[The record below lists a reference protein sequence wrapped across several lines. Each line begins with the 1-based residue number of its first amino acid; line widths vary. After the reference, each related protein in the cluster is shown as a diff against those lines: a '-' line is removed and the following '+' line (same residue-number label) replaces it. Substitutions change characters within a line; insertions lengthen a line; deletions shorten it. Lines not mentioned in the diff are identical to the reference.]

1 MIRLIQRK
9 MLQRYL
15 VYHLSL
21 KKKKRL
27 LFCHKLSKAWC
38 VTALCLHVIRESF
51 WEKVDS
57 ELIAEGGKEG

>member
-1 MIRLIQRK
+1 
-9 MLQRYL
+9 ML
-15 VYHLSL
+15 
-21 KKKKRL
+21 KENKKRL